1 MKPQDIF
8 NKNVQPM
15 LVVIKSGIVSQN
27 MILSKFFFVPKPNPP
42 YQLNTVKTW
51 HWKLEPKEKLQDK
64 EM

>member
-1 MKPQDIF
+1 
-8 NKNVQPM
+8 M